1 MIEANKGF
9 PTRLKAHKQLSV
21 LRASLQAHHD
31 RMMIK
36 SVTPRHEGRVTF
48 IPATS
53 AGNVGV
59 PRLFDTLCLSLSEAV
74 ATRDRSVGI
83 VLFTAL
89 FVRAGFAGGF
99 ATLPRLRRATQHP
112 SNHFITSPS
121 ELMFVDANN
130 ALLELVPM
138 RRCGAKSE
146 RSSAR
151 VRLVHRRIEVRG
163 RRPAA
168 GEAMRAKASGRGR
181 GECCERGKDTLQ
193 GTSYVRR
200 AACPCDLLPGLSC
213 EIARLA
219 KGRPLRPAD

>member
-89 FVRAGFAGGF
+89 FVRAGFAGG
-99 ATLPRLRRATQHP
+99 LRH
-112 SNHFITSPS
+112 
-121 ELMFVDANN
+121 
-130 ALLELVPM
+130 
-138 RRCGAKSE
+138 C
-146 RSSAR
+146 
-151 VRLVHRRIEVRG
+151 RG
-163 RRPAA
+163 
-168 GEAMRAKASGRGR
+168 
-181 GECCERGKDTLQ
+181 
-193 GTSYVRR
+193 
-200 AACPCDLLPGLSC
+200 
-213 EIARLA
+213 
-219 KGRPLRPAD
+219 

>member
-99 ATLPRLRRATQHP
+99 ATLPRL
-112 SNHFITSPS
+112 
-121 ELMFVDANN
+121 
-130 ALLELVPM
+130 
-138 RRCGAKSE
+138 
-146 RSSAR
+146 
-151 VRLVHRRIEVRG
+151 
-163 RRPAA
+163 
-168 GEAMRAKASGRGR
+168 
-181 GECCERGKDTLQ
+181 
-193 GTSYVRR
+193 
-200 AACPCDLLPGLSC
+200 
-213 EIARLA
+213 
-219 KGRPLRPAD
+219 